1 VSDEDLASIPY
12 AQLWL
17 AELGGT
23 VREHRDG
30 DPPRVPGRPNELTAR
45 WSAELTAGRATSDP
59 TRRRRRA

>member
-30 DPPRVPGRPNELTAR
+30 DPPAHRRPNEVTARWAAELTAR
-45 WSAELTAGRATSDP
+45 RKD
-59 TRRRRRA
+59 R